1 MVQSLHTPTFSMS
14 QIEALLLNSTVKGTV
29 VHEFVSTVVND
40 QWFGSAALTATHEVG
55 NIPSQL

>member
-1 MVQSLHTPTFSMS
+1 MS